1 MARRILFICK
11 ENAGRS
17 QMAEGFVR
25 KLAPHLDVIS
35 AGTEPRSELNP
46 VVVQVM
52 NEVGIDITQ
61 QKPKALTGRMVEESI
76 PVSMGCIDEKSC
88 PAALVKGMADWKI
101 TDPKDADI
109 DQVRKIRDLV
119 MKRVVSL
126 IKELDVQ

>member
-1 MARRILFICK
+1 MARRILFICR

-35 AGTEPRSELNP
+35 AGTEPGSELNP

-61 QKPKALTGRMVEESI
+61 QKPKALTGRTVEESI
-76 PVSMGCIDEKSC
+76 PVSMGCIDEKSR
-88 PAALVKGMADWKI
+88 PAAPVKGMADWKI

-119 MKRVVSL
+119 RKRVVSL
-126 IKELDVQ
+126 IKELDVP